1 MNTSLGLNLGTRPA
15 GSPILPLLAGTVNIQ
30 YVGDSY
36 IAGEG
41 FPGGD
46 GSSHRAF
53 AFAKFAA
60 ASIAVDFVGPYASG
74 PQADNQHAGL
84 SGTTLTAIDG
94 SIAAW
99 LTTYVPDVCIVAAG
113 LNDARTGASGA
124 TIDSRWATLLATMWT
139 ARPGMRVVA
148 CLIPSATT
156 DATVRGRIDAA
167 NALLLATFAASSF
180 AGAGRLLTADL
191 RGCMPTASPMDAI
204 DTVPHPTPR
213 SFQRMGEALWPVLL
227 NAMGRNADW

>member
-1 MNTSLGLNLGTRPA
+1 MDTSLGLALGTRPA
-15 GSPILPLLAGTVNIQ
+15 GSPILPVITNGKIE

-36 IAGEG
+36 IAGQG

-46 GSSHRAF
+46 GSSHRAYMS
-53 AFAKFAA
+53 AKLAA
-60 ASIAVDFVGPYASG
+60 AAITVDFVGPYASG
-74 PQADNQHAGL
+74 PHVDNQHAGL

-94 SIAAW
+94 SISAW
-99 LTTYVPDVCIVAAG
+99 LTTYVPDVCVVAAG

-124 TIDSRWATLLATMWT
+124 TIDSRWAALLATMWT
-139 ARPGMRVVA
+139 ARPGMRVVT

-167 NALLLATFAASSF
+167 NALLPATFAASSF
-180 AGAGRLLTADL
+180 ALAGRLLVADL
-191 RGCMPTASPMDAI
+191 RGCMPTASPTDAV

-213 SFQRMGEALWPVLL
+213 SFQRMGEALWPVVL
-227 NAMGRNADW
+227 NALGRSAEW